1 MSFEPHYVNTF
12 IIYCLFAYIFCFT
25 INSIITS
32 HHLLNMIY
40 KGLLYILGFA
50 FGYVLFTVSHGFI
63 YNVIKILTLTEI
75 RIDLLAYI
83 ITMTGFYLLYKKIN
97 RSFK

>member
-32 HHLLNMIY
+32 PRISNIIY
-40 KGLLYILGFA
+40 KGLLFILGFV
-50 FGYVLFTVSHGFI
+50 FGYVLFIASHGFI
-63 YNVIKILTLTEI
+63 YNVIKILTLTEM

-97 RSFK
+97 KK

>member
-12 IIYCLFAYIFCFT
+12 IIYCLFAYIFCST

-32 HHLLNMIY
+32 PRISNIIY
-40 KGLLYILGFA
+40 KGLLFIVGFAVGYILFIA
-50 FGYVLFTVSHGFI
+50 SHSFI

-83 ITMTGFYLLYKKIN
+83 ITITGFYLLYKKIN
-97 RSFK
+97 KK